1 MASSNQST
9 PTKVGIL
16 SLGDMGAGIARLLIA
31 HGFPVATNGQ
41 NRRYVDGNRK
51 GLSMKLG
58 PNYKKMRGNES

>member
-1 MASSNQST
+1 MSSSSQST
-9 PTKVGIL
+9 PTKIGIL

-51 GLSMKLG
+51 DLLINLG
-58 PNYKKMRGNES
+58 RIQQNEG